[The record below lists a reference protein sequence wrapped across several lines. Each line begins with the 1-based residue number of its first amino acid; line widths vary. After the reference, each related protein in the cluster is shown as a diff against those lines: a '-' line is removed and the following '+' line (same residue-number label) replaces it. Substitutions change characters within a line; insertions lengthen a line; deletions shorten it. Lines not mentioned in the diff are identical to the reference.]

1 MQETGSMA
9 QNDKGGSDLDIFE
22 GLGKGT
28 SAARAPSTGRSV
40 PPPPPVAAK
49 PGDAKRTLL
58 GITAPVATTP
68 MLPTGGTSPSRMP
81 PPPPGRSSLPPV
93 VAPAPTARISSVPPP
108 PSAAQ
113 ATRPAN
119 VNASATASVD
129 MDWDEEDEA
138 THIFDEA
145 GESTK
150 IFDEEADEAT
160 KIGVEQRS
168 SVTTRAVPAPA
179 PSLARPKATLL
190 GLTAPQAPPPSA
202 PPPSPMALQVNQQQ
216 RPPTRP
222 PPPPSSANPPFGR
235 SSGYPS
241 TPPPP
246 PGYGQQYPQSANAF
260 PPALAT
266 TPGLGLGQQT
276 APLPL
281 PPPMRPASVPPP
293 PSPMATLPPQ
303 GIPRAAPIPQ
313 EYLSAQ
319 RRGIE
324 ATQLVRPQ
332 QNRTTLY
339 AALAGGAV
347 LVVGALALLLS
358 PRTGRVLVNVTDSK
372 GGSVNHVE
380 IFLDGRKQCDTAP
393 CIVDQ
398 VGTGTHEVKLF
409 ADGYDTPP
417 VQTVSVE
424 SRHDAPANFI
434 LGSSAGTGIRI
445 TGTQPG
451 VKLFIDDREA
461 GPLPQ
466 EIRDLS
472 PGDHVIKVAGS
483 ERYQPLEKHV
493 SVEKDRV
500 EDLGSVTLKVLKGKA
515 TISLGTPGARVY
527 LVSGADRREL
537 PMLPISVDIDTTKAW
552 ALEANRPG
560 FVDYRQAIGFDD
572 GQAERTYVVTLDP
585 RTSAMP
591 SYPQQS
597 YTPTYSPPPERAP
610 APQRVAPEPREA
622 PAASEAGGEGFVT
635 INSIPPST
643 CFLDGRSLG
652 PTPKPHVA
660 VKAGSHT
667 VKFVN
672 AEEGLTKTITVSVGA
687 GETKMAVARL
697 Q

>member
-1 MQETGSMA
+1 
-9 QNDKGGSDLDIFE
+9 
-22 GLGKGT
+22 
-28 SAARAPSTGRSV
+28 
-40 PPPPPVAAK
+40 
-49 PGDAKRTLL
+49 
-58 GITAPVATTP
+58 
-68 MLPTGGTSPSRMP
+68 
-81 PPPPGRSSLPPV
+81 
-93 VAPAPTARISSVPPP
+93 
-108 PSAAQ
+108 
-113 ATRPAN
+113 
-119 VNASATASVD
+119 

-160 KIGVEQRS
+160 KIGVEQTS
-168 SVTTRAVPAPA
+168 SVTTRAVPAPS

-190 GLTAPQAPPPSA
+190 GLTAPQALPPSA
-202 PPPSPMALQVNQQQ
+202 PPPSPMALQVNPQS

-222 PPPPSSANPPFGR
+222 PPPPSSANAPFGR
-235 SSGYPS
+235 NSGYPS

-246 PGYGQQYPQSANAF
+246 PAYAQQSHSFPPANAF

-266 TPGLGLGQQT
+266 TPGLGLGQT

-293 PSPMATLPPQ
+293 PSPMSSLAPN

-313 EYLSAQ
+313 EYLSSQ
-319 RRGIE
+319 RRGME
-324 ATQLVRPQ
+324 ATQLVRPM

-347 LVVGALALLLS
+347 LVVGALALLLT

-393 CIVDQ
+393 CVVEQ
-398 VGTGTHEVKLF
+398 VAAGPHEVKLF

-424 SRHDAPANFI
+424 SRRDAPANFI

-451 VKLFIDDREA
+451 VKLYIDDREA

-493 SVEKDRV
+493 SVEKDKV

-515 TISLGTPGARVY
+515 TISLGTSGARVY

-585 RTSAMP
+585 KTAA
-591 SYPQQS
+591 QS
-597 YTPTYSPPPERAP
+597 TYTPPTYYPPAERATP
-610 APQRVAPEPREA
+610 APRPAPEPRAETG
-622 PAASEAGGEGFVT
+622 ASEAGGEGFLT

-652 PTPKPHVA
+652 ATPKVHVA

-672 AEEGLTKTITVSVGA
+672 AEEGLTKTMTVSVGA
-687 GETKMAVARL
+687 GETKPAVAKL